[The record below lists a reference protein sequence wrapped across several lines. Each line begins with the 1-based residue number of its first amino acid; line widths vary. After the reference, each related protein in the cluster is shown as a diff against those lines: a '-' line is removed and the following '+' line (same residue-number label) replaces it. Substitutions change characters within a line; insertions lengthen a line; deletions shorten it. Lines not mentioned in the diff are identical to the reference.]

1 MLKDCETCQ
10 HPPGLHTPGEGCQA
24 EGCTCTGYLLTL
36 HNPTDQPMTFSG
48 GIFGALPAGA
58 RPPTAHAR
66 TLVPA
71 FCDADPLAPSAGAVR
86 LAFRAHLLWFNA
98 AGFAVLQWQ
107 QLPELV
113 GDDRERIK
121 LSLCELYSRAYFES
135 CFAAHFDRAD
145 PQSDMHVLR
154 AIAELFGPRLA
165 EEVHAAVAACGPV
178 RQESKKPS

>member
-1 MLKDCETCQ
+1 MSDDFDIEPLCECPDPGPRPTPCPKCGR
-10 HPPGLHTPGEGCQA
+10 HVLFSVRNGFAPPRAPEGAQA
-24 EGCTCTGYLLTL
+24 
-36 HNPTDQPMTFSG
+36 PTV
-48 GIFGALPAGA
+48 
-58 RPPTAHAR
+58 HAR

-121 LSLCELYSRAYFES
+121 LSLCELYSRAYFET

-154 AIAELFGPRLA
+154 AIAELFGPKLA
-165 EEVHAAVAACGPV
+165 EEVHAAVAAHGPV
-178 RQESKKPS
+178 RQEKKP